1 MSGLN
6 PTHLYRPRHGMLFL
20 CLDNDPAVIVLRDH
34 PKLRETVEVQ
44 GRNGYKDWVRKS
56 DLYELKESPRD

>member
-1 MSGLN
+1 
-6 PTHLYRPRHGMLFL
+6 MLFL